1 MDITLNPITIKNF
14 KIGSGFEPFIVAEA
28 GLNHNGEIQKAFE
41 MIKVVKEAG
50 VNAIKFQTFK
60 ASEFIADP
68 TLTYTYLSRGKKITE
83 PQLDLFKRCEFSR
96 EDWFK
101 IKKKCDK
108 EKIMFLSTPENRSD
122 LDLLLEIGIPA
133 IKVGSD
139 ELINLPLLKD
149 YASTGLP
156 IILSSGMANLDE
168 IHDALKTVG
177 ALDGYP
183 TILLVTTSEYP
194 TAFEDVNLRKFET
207 LSKTFPN
214 IPLGFSDHTQGF
226 LASSLACAFGACFFE
241 KHFTLSH
248 DLEGP
253 DHWFSE
259 DPIGLKNWV
268 NSIKTAYAMLGSNE
282 VKPTAKE
289 LELRKSARRSIIAL
303 CDIEKGEKF
312 NQNNI
317 GLRRPGNGLPP
328 KLIDQI
334 YGLNATRKIP
344 KGAII
349 KFSDFEN

>member
-1 MDITLNPITIKNF
+1 MVVILNPITIKNF
-14 KIGSGFEPFIVAEA
+14 KVGSGFEPFIVAEA

-41 MIKVVKEAG
+41 MIKVAKQAG

-60 ASEFIADP
+60 ASEFIGDT
-68 TLTYTYLSRGKKITE
+68 TLTYTYFSRGKKVTE
-83 PQLDLFKRCEFSR
+83 SQLELFKRCEFSR
-96 EDWFK
+96 EEWFK
-101 IKKKCDK
+101 IKEKCDN

-122 LDLLLEIGIPA
+122 LDLLLEIGVPA

-149 YASTGLP
+149 YSSTGLP
-156 IILSSGMANLDE
+156 MILSSGMANLNE
-168 IHDALKTVG
+168 VHDALETIG
-177 ALDGYP
+177 ALDDYP

-194 TAFEDVNLRKFET
+194 TPIEDVNLRKFET
-207 LSKTFPN
+207 LSKMFPS

-268 NSIKTAYAMLGSNE
+268 NSIKIADAMLGSNE
-282 VKPTAKE
+282 VKPTEME
-289 LELRKSARRSIIAL
+289 LENRKESRRVLVAIK
-303 CDIEKGEKF
+303 DIKKGDEF
-312 NQNNI
+312 NANNI
-317 GLRRPGNGLPP
+317 GLRRVAGGNGCQPSFYDKFLG
-328 KLIDQI
+328 KKSNKD
-334 YGLNATRKIP
+334 YK
-344 KGAII
+344 KG
-349 KFSDFEN
+349 EVLCL

>member
-1 MDITLNPITIKNF
+1 MNPITIKNF
-14 KIGSGFEPFIVAEA
+14 KIGRGFVPFIVAEA

-41 MIKVVKEAG
+41 MIKVAKEAG

-60 ASEFIADP
+60 ASEFIADT

-83 PQLDLFKRCEFSR
+83 PQLELFKRCEFSR

-101 IKKKCDK
+101 IKEKCDK

-149 YASTGLP
+149 YATTGLP

-207 LSKTFPN
+207 LSKTFPS

-226 LASSLACAFGACFFE
+226 LASSLACVFGACFFE
-241 KHFTLSH
+241 KHFTLSRSRRTRS
-248 DLEGP
+248 LV
-253 DHWFSE
+253 
-259 DPIGLKNWV
+259 L
-268 NSIKTAYAMLGSNE
+268 
-282 VKPTAKE
+282 
-289 LELRKSARRSIIAL
+289 RRSYGT
-303 CDIEKGEKF
+303 EKLG
-312 NQNNI
+312 
-317 GLRRPGNGLPP
+317 
-328 KLIDQI
+328 
-334 YGLNATRKIP
+334 
-344 KGAII
+344 
-349 KFSDFEN
+349 

>member
-1 MDITLNPITIKNF
+1 LNPITIKNF

-41 MIKVVKEAG
+41 MIKVAKEAG

-60 ASEFIADP
+60 ADEFIFD
-68 TLTYTYLSRGKKITE
+68 TSLKHTYFSQGKKITK
-83 PQLDLFKRCEFSR
+83 PQIELFKKCEFSN
-96 EDWFK
+96 EEWFK
-101 IKKKCDK
+101 IKEKCDK

-122 LDLLLEIGIPA
+122 LDLLLEIGVPA

-149 YASTGLP
+149 YALTGLP
-156 IILSSGMANLDE
+156 IILSSGMANLEE
-168 IHDALKTVG
+168 INDALKTVG
-177 ALDGYP
+177 TLDNYP

-194 TAFEDVNLRKFET
+194 TPFEDVNLRKFET
-207 LSKTFPN
+207 LSKLFPN
-214 IPLGFSDHTQGF
+214 TPLGFSDHTQGF

-268 NSIKTAYAMLGSNE
+268 NSIKTAYTMLGSKE
-282 VKPTAKE
+282 VKPTEKE

-303 CDIEKGEKF
+303 CNIEKGEKF
-312 NQNNI
+312 NKNNI
-317 GLRRPGNGLPP
+317 GLRRPGNDLPP

-334 YGLNATRKIP
+334 YGLNATRRIP
-344 KGAII
+344 KGTFI
-349 KFSDFEN
+349 KFSDFD

>member
-1 MDITLNPITIKNF
+1 MKPVIIKNF

-41 MIKVVKEAG
+41 MIGVAKEAG
-50 VNAIKFQTFK
+50 ANAIKFQTFK
-60 ASEFIADP
+60 ANEFIGDT
-68 TLTYTYLSRGKKITE
+68 TLTYTYFSQGKKVTE
-83 PQLDLFKRCEFSR
+83 PQLELFKRCEFSR
-96 EDWFK
+96 EEWFK
-101 IKKKCDK
+101 IKEKCDK

-156 IILSSGMANLDE
+156 IILSSGMANLNE
-168 IHDALKTVG
+168 IHDALKIIG
-177 ALDGYP
+177 ALDDYP

-194 TAFEDVNLRKFET
+194 TPIEDVNLRKFET

-226 LASSLACAFGACFFE
+226 LASALACAFGACFFE

-268 NSIKTAYAMLGSNE
+268 SSIKIAYAMLGSNE
-282 VKPTAKE
+282 VKPTDRE
-289 LELRKSARRSIIAL
+289 LENRKESRRVIVAIK
-303 CDIEKGEKF
+303 DIKKGDEF
-312 NQNNI
+312 NVNNI
-317 GLRRPGNGLPP
+317 GLRRVSGGSGYQPSFYDKFLG
-328 KLIDQI
+328 
-334 YGLNATRKIP
+334 RKSNKDYK
-344 KGAII
+344 KG
-349 KFSDFEN
+349 ETLCL